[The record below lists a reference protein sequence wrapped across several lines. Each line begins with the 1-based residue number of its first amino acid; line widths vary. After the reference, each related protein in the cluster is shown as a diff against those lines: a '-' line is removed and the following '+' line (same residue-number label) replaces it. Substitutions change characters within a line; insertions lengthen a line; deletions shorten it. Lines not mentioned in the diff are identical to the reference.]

1 MKQLKAQHIGLIT
14 GAIMIAAL
22 LFSFYIAKLPV
33 ESNFQFVV
41 YGLFCAG
48 VVWSLFNSYLYDPAK
63 ISFKDFFSVGFKTFV
78 IVALLMAV
86 YTYIFFN
93 IHTDFRDAKIAQ
105 NNQLILKE
113 GHHLP
118 NEIEQNS
125 NQLKKLFLPIMV
137 SSAVF
142 RYLIVGALVSAV
154 GAGFLSS
161 RRSKE
166 TSNR

>member
-14 GAIMIAAL
+14 GAIMIVAL

-41 YGLFCAG
+41 YGVFCAG
-48 VVWSLFNSYLYDPAK
+48 IVWSLFNSFLNEPGK

-86 YTYIFFN
+86 YTYIFFS